1 METWELSCDYDVVEL
16 DRRRVHL
23 YRGKIEELIVLVS
36 CCSNYLTNFAVLGV
50 EVGKD
55 CKKLYIIVLGN
66 DQTNHM
72 YGLYYL
78 FMNTFYHRK
87 WFKLEFLFS
96 VFFDFVVSF
105 YEYIL
110 PSEMVQVRIFVLG
123 VFFFFSLLFSKLE
136 PCSLTCQLSPLFFMF
151 VAQR

>member
-72 YGLYYL
+72 YGL
-78 FMNTFYHRK
+78 
-87 WFKLEFLFS
+87 
-96 VFFDFVVSF
+96 
-105 YEYIL
+105 
-110 PSEMVQVRIFVLG
+110 
-123 VFFFFSLLFSKLE
+123 
-136 PCSLTCQLSPLFFMF
+136 
-151 VAQR
+151 